1 MRAQKHNGD
10 CRRKKRKKRKKA
22 GWKKHLAARAA
33 AEAAELAAGMA
44 ARKNKGAVVVDADD
58 EAELR
63 SLVEEHRLHTNSAK
77 AKRVM
82 ETWDEMLPKFDKV
95 YPRDY
100 RRVLEAR
107 KRDELEAVSNG

>member
-1 MRAQKHNGD
+1 MVR
-10 CRRKKRKKRKKA
+10 
-22 GWKKHLAARAA
+22 
-33 AEAAELAAGMA
+33 
-44 ARKNKGAVVVDADD
+44 VVDADD

-63 SLVEEHRLHTNSAK
+63 SLVEEHRLHTSSAK

-82 ETWDEMLPKFDKV
+82 ETWDEMLPKFVKV